1 MNNKYINNKDNNLS
15 GSFPS
20 KTPKDIKKKSGIL
33 MAVLPLA
40 ACGGGSSGGGGITTT
55 APPAPAGNVSPT
67 GLVTITG
74 TVTEDQVLTASN
86 TLADGDGLGTIS
98 YQWQRGGTDIS
109 GANASTYTIT
119 QSDVGKAIT
128 VVATY
133 TDGGGTAESKVSSAT
148 GAVSDIPIIN
158 LSTLDGTNGF
168 RLDGVAA
175 GDNSSYQVSSA
186 GDINGDGYDDLIIGA
201 HYADNNG
208 SNSGSSYVVFGTGNA
223 FASKVNL
230 STLDGTN
237 GFRLD
242 GVAAEDFSG
251 TTVSSAGDIN
261 GDGYDELIIGA
272 YGADPNG
279 DFSGSSYV
287 VFGSGNAFAS
297 TVNLS
302 TLNGTTGFRLDGEAV
317 LDESGYSVSS
327 AGDVNG
333 DGYDDLIIGANHA
346 DPNGSAS
353 GSSYVVFGKA
363 SAFASTVNL
372 STLDGTNGFRLDG
385 EAASDISGYPVSSA
399 GDINGDGYD
408 DLIIG
413 SPYADINGSYS
424 GSSYV
429 VFGSGSDF
437 AATVNL
443 STLDGTTGFRL
454 DGEAA
459 GDTSG
464 KSVSSAGDINGD
476 GYDDL
481 IIGAFGAD
489 INGTDSGLSYVVFG
503 SGNAFAPTVN
513 LSTLDGTN
521 GFRLDGVAAS
531 DVSGFSVSS
540 AGDINGDGYDDLIIG
555 ALDADINGSNSGSSY
570 VVYGGAKW
578 GASAQAGTVG
588 DDTVTGTAIAD
599 SLIGGEGN
607 DILSGLADNDILKGG
622 SGTDSLDGGAGA
634 DDFYGGGNL
643 DTFILEAGDSVL
655 SFGGT
660 GDAGTVTGY
669 DTIHDFDTGNGT
681 FNSETID
688 TVGTA
693 SVVANSAGTDGTDS
707 TLTISGATIK
717 SHAITDGVITFDD
730 ADVFAGLLDI
740 NTNSEIA
747 AALDYLQ
754 NQDLGNAGATVTL
767 DVGSDAFL
775 FTQGDDAGTDNL
787 DVLVRLEGAQVD
799 SLITTNGTGEFDLY
813 IL

>member
-20 KTPKDIKKKSGIL
+20 KTSKDIKKKSGIL
-33 MAVLPLA
+33 MALLTLA

-128 VVATY
+128 VSATY

-223 FASKVNL
+223 FASTVNL

-413 SPYADINGSYS
+413 AAYADINGSSS
-424 GSSYV
+424 GS
-429 VFGSGSDF
+429 
-437 AATVNL
+437 
-443 STLDGTTGFRL
+443 
-454 DGEAA
+454 
-459 GDTSG
+459 
-464 KSVSSAGDINGD
+464 
-476 GYDDL
+476 
-481 IIGAFGAD
+481 
-489 INGTDSGLSYVVFG
+489 SYVVFG

-521 GFRLDGVAAS
+521 GLRLDGEAAS

>member
-20 KTPKDIKKKSGIL
+20 KTSKDIKKKSGIL
-33 MAVLPLA
+33 MALLPLA

-128 VVATY
+128 VSATY

-223 FASKVNL
+223 FASTVNL

-413 SPYADINGSYS
+413 AAFADINGSSS

-429 VFGSGSDF
+429 VFGSGNAF
-437 AATVNL
+437 APTVNL
-443 STLDGTTGFRL
+443 STLDGTNGLRL

-459 GDTSG
+459 SDVSG
-464 KSVSSAGDINGD
+464 FSVSSAGDINGD

-481 IIGAFGAD
+481 IIGAAYAD
-489 INGTDSGLSYVVFG
+489 INGSSSGSSYVVFG

-555 ALDADINGSNSGSSY
+555 ALDADIN
-570 VVYGGAKW
+570 
-578 GASAQAGTVG
+578 
-588 DDTVTGTAIAD
+588 
-599 SLIGGEGN
+599 
-607 DILSGLADNDILKGG
+607 
-622 SGTDSLDGGAGA
+622 
-634 DDFYGGGNL
+634 
-643 DTFILEAGDSVL
+643 
-655 SFGGT
+655 
-660 GDAGTVTGY
+660 
-669 DTIHDFDTGNGT
+669 
-681 FNSETID
+681 
-688 TVGTA
+688 
-693 SVVANSAGTDGTDS
+693 
-707 TLTISGATIK
+707 
-717 SHAITDGVITFDD
+717 
-730 ADVFAGLLDI
+730 
-740 NTNSEIA
+740 
-747 AALDYLQ
+747 
-754 NQDLGNAGATVTL
+754 
-767 DVGSDAFL
+767 
-775 FTQGDDAGTDNL
+775 
-787 DVLVRLEGAQVD
+787 
-799 SLITTNGTGEFDLY
+799 
-813 IL
+813 

>member
-1 MNNKYINNKDNNLS
+1 MNNKYINNKYINNKDNNLS

-33 MAVLPLA
+33 MALLPLA

-128 VVATY
+128 VSATY

-223 FASKVNL
+223 FASTVNL

-413 SPYADINGSYS
+413 AAYADINGSSS
-424 GSSYV
+424 GS
-429 VFGSGSDF
+429 
-437 AATVNL
+437 
-443 STLDGTTGFRL
+443 
-454 DGEAA
+454 
-459 GDTSG
+459 
-464 KSVSSAGDINGD
+464 
-476 GYDDL
+476 
-481 IIGAFGAD
+481 
-489 INGTDSGLSYVVFG
+489 SYVVFG